1 MKENTAKTLRMSLS
15 TFGRILLAMLM
26 CGFLYMSMSVIGV
39 GLFGREVG
47 YRIVEAT
54 ESGQAEL
61 VEEHFYKPGEMPPED
76 KELKDNQ
83 RMDKITEIPHG
94 TSVGLD
100 VVTQILM
107 VLLLG
112 VFPYSSMWELGDK
125 DNTAVR
131 YRGKTPE
138 ILRGLKIGL
147 LATCPFAVLYVL
159 LVLAK
164 FGVLPDAFLAVY
176 RLSHVPF
183 MPYIN
188 LVLGRGAMAA
198 VEISFGQL
206 IALLPTLL
214 VVPVSAWLGYF
225 LGYKQI
231 SVKEHLTYAKTKK
244 TTSGKENGDT
254 EI

>member
-1 MKENTAKTLRMSLS
+1 MNENTAKTLKMSLS
-15 TFGRILLAMLM
+15 TFGRMLLAMFM

-47 YRIVEAT
+47 YRIVEAG
-54 ESGQAEL
+54 ENGEAVL

-83 RMDKITEIPHG
+83 RMDRITEIPHG

-112 VFPYSSMWELGDK
+112 AFPYSAMWELGDK

-131 YRGKTPE
+131 YRGKKPE
-138 ILRGLKIGL
+138 LLRGLKIGL
-147 LATCPFAVLYVL
+147 LATCPLAVVYIL

-164 FGVLPDAFLAVY
+164 CGVLPDAILAVY
-176 RLSHVPF
+176 RLTHIPF
-183 MPYIN
+183 LPYIN
-188 LVLGRGAMAA
+188 LVLGKGVMAA
-198 VEISFGQL
+198 AEISFGQVL
-206 IALLPTLL
+206 ALLPTLL
-214 VVPVSAWLGYF
+214 VVPVSAWLGYY

-231 SVKEHLTYAKTKK
+231 SVKEHLTYAKSKK
-244 TTSGKENGDT
+244 TVSDKDQTDT